1 MILPSCFRLP
11 VKLSSST
18 LMPSSTLFV
27 SPVEGLDDSGEQFP
41 SVESQS
47 QPFLLVGRL
56 LHLDVCSQAGSMSA
70 PNPCLP
76 CFCQRRLQD
85 HD

>member
-11 VKLSSST
+11 VILSSST
-18 LMPSSTLFV
+18 LMPSTLHV
-27 SPVEGLDDSGEQFP
+27 SPVEGLDDSGEQLP

-47 QPFLLVGRL
+47 QPFLVVGGL
-56 LHLDVCSQAGSMSA
+56 LHLDFCSQAGSVSA
-70 PNPCLP
+70 PNPCIP